1 MLMEQLMPGIVKSG
15 FNWKRIVVAMFA
27 IPVLFAYLYYLPPM
41 PYFLALLIVVCVT
54 AMSEFY
60 KMYGLQSRMSVP
72 GVVIGGALFYIICSH
87 PGYAFEGIF
96 FGFFAL
102 LTVRLFDNRAP
113 KGSMSDLGPL
123 GVGILYIAGFL
134 SFQWSLRIASGVEYI
149 FFLYVSVWI
158 ADSMAYYIGTYMGK
172 HKLYP
177 SVSPNKTM
185 EGAFGS
191 LLGGS
196 VGAVLMA
203 NIFNIQGLSVAGA
216 ALTGM
221 ALGLATLLGDLV
233 ESMFKRDAGVK
244 DSGSIIPGH
253 GGILD
258 KIDGF
263 LVAGPILYLIVRYF

>member
-1 MLMEQLMPGIVKSG
+1 MPDKVTSG
-15 FNWKRIVVAMFA
+15 VNWTRIVVAFFA

-41 PYFLALLIVVCVT
+41 PYFLAFLILVCVI

-60 KMYGLQSRMSVP
+60 KMYGLRSRLSVS
-72 GVVIGGALFYIICSH
+72 GMVVGGALFYVICSH
-87 PGYAFEGIF
+87 PGFVFEGIF

-102 LTVRLFDNRAP
+102 LMLRLFDNRAP
-113 KGSMSDLGPL
+113 EGSMSELGPL

-158 ADSMAYYIGTYMGK
+158 ADSMAYYIGTYLGK

-191 LLGGS
+191 LLGGA

-203 NIFNIQGLSVAGA
+203 KVFNIQGLSVAGA

-221 ALGLATLLGDLV
+221 ALGFATLLGDLV

-263 LVAGPILYLIVRYF
+263 LVAGPILYFIVRYF

>member
-1 MLMEQLMPGIVKSG
+1 MPGKVNSG
-15 FNWKRIVVAMFA
+15 FNWKRIGVAIFA
-27 IPVLFAYLYYLPPM
+27 IPILFAYLYYLPPM
-41 PYFLALLIVVCVT
+41 PYFLALLTVVCVI

-60 KMYGLQSRMSVP
+60 KMYGLQSRLSVP
-72 GVVIGGALFYIICSH
+72 GMLVGGALFYLICTH
-87 PGYAFEGIF
+87 PGYFFEGIF
-96 FGFFAL
+96 LGFFAL
-102 LTVRLFDNRAP
+102 LILRLYDNRTP
-113 KGSMSDLGPL
+113 EGSMSELGPL

-158 ADSMAYYIGTYMGK
+158 ADSMAYYIGTYLGK

-191 LLGGS
+191 LLGGA

-203 NIFNIQGLSVAGA
+203 KVFNIQGLSLAGA
-216 ALTGM
+216 VLTGM
-221 ALGLATLLGDLV
+221 ALGLATVLGDLV

-263 LVAGPILYLIVRYF
+263 LVAGPILYFIVRYF

>member
-1 MLMEQLMPGIVKSG
+1 MLMEQIMSANINSG
-15 FNWKRIVVAMFA
+15 FNWKRIVVAIFVLP
-27 IPVLFAYLYYLPPM
+27 ILFAYLYYLPPM
-41 PYFLALLIVVCVT
+41 PYFLAFLTVVCVI
-54 AMSEFY
+54 AMNEFY
-60 KMYGLQSRMSVP
+60 KMYGLRSRLSVP
-72 GVVIGGALFYIICSH
+72 GMLVGGTFFYLICTH
-87 PGYAFEGIF
+87 PGYIIEGIF

-102 LTVRLFDNRAP
+102 LILRLFIDRRP
-113 KGSMSDLGPL
+113 EGSMLELGPL
-123 GVGILYIAGFL
+123 AVGFFYIAGFL
-134 SFQWSLRIASGVEYI
+134 SFQWTLRVASGVEYI

-158 ADSMAYYIGTYMGK
+158 ADSMAYYIGTYLGK

-185 EGAFGS
+185 EGACGS
-191 LLGGS
+191 LLGGAI
-196 VGAVLMA
+196 GAVLMA
-203 NIFNIQGLSVAGA
+203 KVFNIQGLSVHGA

-221 ALGLATLLGDLV
+221 TLGIATLLGDLV

-263 LVAGPILYLIVRYF
+263 LVAGPILYFIVRYF